1 MPLPLAP
8 KSKRPA
14 LKPPSGETRS
24 KVACH
29 ARTRGATTVVGGIL
43 GITLVAIA
51 VWGIWVAADVARHYG
66 ADIVGQQQ
74 DKLSGMIFLLSWLV
88 LFGPF
93 LYFGAALLRSS
104 FAPEERSWLIPL
116 RVFTYV
122 VGLRFLAEKQRRDF
136 FENSAVRP
144 LPPSASQEYLDM
156 PAATAPGDKS
166 PKEHPE

>member
-14 LKPPSGETRS
+14 FEPPPGNSRS
-24 KVACH
+24 KEAGP
-29 ARTRGATTVVGGIL
+29 ARTRDTTSVLGRIF

-51 VWGIWVAADVARHYG
+51 VWGIWVAADIARHYG
-66 ADIVGQQQ
+66 ADIASQQQ

-93 LYFGAALLRSS
+93 LFFGAALLRSS

-136 FENSAVRP
+136 FENSAATP

-156 PAATAPGDKS
+156 PAPAAPGDKS